1 VRGTLELHPFN
12 SGESYYLGAFLVGA
26 YQEILGDM
34 HNLFGDTNA
43 VHINLLDDG
52 GYEIDDFIPGDRVS
66 EVLNYVQ
73 FSAEKLVERM
83 RKDVDKAVRAG
94 KITAK
99 EARQFLRF
107 YEDGMDGYTYLEE

>member
-1 VRGTLELHPFN
+1 MTEPSMAWVFNPPAAEHVRVRLRSP
-12 SGESYYLGAFLVGA
+12 LVAARAPETSIAPLFFFKRKTA
-26 YQEILGDM
+26 YE
-34 HNLFGDTNA
+34 
-43 VHINLLDDG
+43 V
-52 GYEIDDFIPGDRVS
+52 DDFIPGDRVS